1 VVVTFFGRAAELYEL
16 NYLDDFCGFVVVSSC
31 LDLSSLIVL
40 SSREVWVD
48 AEDKVCDLVASCLY
62 RIVVPA
68 LW

>member
-1 VVVTFFGRAAELYEL
+1 MIEVRT
-16 NYLDDFCGFVVVSSC
+16 FCGFVVVSSC